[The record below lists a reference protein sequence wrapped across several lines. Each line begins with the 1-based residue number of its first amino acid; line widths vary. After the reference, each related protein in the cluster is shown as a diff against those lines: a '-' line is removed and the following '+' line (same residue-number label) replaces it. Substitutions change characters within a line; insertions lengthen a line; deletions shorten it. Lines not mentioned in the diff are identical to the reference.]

1 MGNCHGRGVAR
12 PRRLGGASAVV
23 SEAGEEKE
31 GEEEAGSYGYEAACC
46 ADPELRTFDA
56 ALRRRASRAISAVAS
71 GVEVRS
77 LSLGSLREVTG
88 CLLDMNQEVVRVV
101 LASKRDVWRSADL
114 FDLVEGY
121 FDGSLHTLDF
131 LAALDA
137 SLRRARD
144 SQLLLHLAL
153 QRLRHAGGDGDG
165 GVQESPLAFAAAAAA
180 AERYSRALG
189 ELRRFK
195 AASEP
200 FTADFLAAFQSVYR
214 QHLGMLGKLRQ
225 RKRRLDRRI
234 RSVRAWRRVSG
245 VVFVATFAAL
255 LVCSVVAAAIAAP
268 PVAAALAAAAS
279 LPVGSVGRWVDSLL
293 KQYQDALHG
302 HKEVVSAMQ
311 VGTFIAIEDLDGIRV
326 LVDRLEVQLRS
337 MADCIEFSERD
348 EAAME
353 LGIEEVSKKLE
364 VFMKGVDDLGEQADR
379 CSRDIRRARTV
390 VLQRIIHPPS

>member
-1 MGNCHGRGVAR
+1 MGNCHGGGVAR
-12 PRRLGGASAVV
+12 PRRLGSANAV
-23 SEAGEEKE
+23 AGEEK
-31 GEEEAGSYGYEAACC
+31 GEEEEEETGSYEAACC

-77 LSLGSLREVTG
+77 LSLGSLREVTA

-101 LASKRDVWRSADL
+101 LASKRDVWRSPDL

-144 SQLLLHLAL
+144 SQLVLHLAL
-153 QRLRHAGGDGDG
+153 QRLRRDDGAG
-165 GVQESPLAFAAAAAA
+165 GVQEPLAAPAAD
-180 AERYSRALG
+180 RYSRALG

-195 AASEP
+195 AAGDP
-200 FTADFLAAFQSVYR
+200 FTADFFAAFQAVYR
-214 QHLGMLGKLRQ
+214 QHLAMLGKLRQ

-245 VVFVATFAAL
+245 VVFVTTFAAL

-279 LPVGSVGRWVDSLL
+279 LPVGSVGKWVDSLL

-302 HKEVVSAMQ
+302 HKEAVSAMQ

-326 LVDRLEVQLRS
+326 LVDRLEVQLGS
-337 MADCIEFSERD
+337 MVDCIEFAERD
-348 EAAME
+348 DEALR
-353 LGIEEVSKKLE
+353 LGVEEVKKKLE

>member
-1 MGNCHGRGVAR
+1 MGMCHSGGIAR
-12 PRRLGGASAVV
+12 PRRLGRANAAAAEV
-23 SEAGEEKE
+23 
-31 GEEEAGSYGYEAACC
+31 EEEEGKEKGEPGSYEAACS

-101 LASKRDVWRSADL
+101 LASKRDVWRSPDL

-131 LAALDA
+131 LVALDA

-153 QRLRHAGGDGDG
+153 QRLREGAEGDAQEPSAAPAPDRYAG
-165 GVQESPLAFAAAAAA
+165 AMA
-180 AERYSRALG
+180 

-195 AASEP
+195 AAGDP
-200 FTADFLAAFQSVYR
+200 FTPEFFAAFQAVYR
-214 QHLGMLGKLRQ
+214 EHLAMLGKLRQ
-225 RKRRLDRRI
+225 RKRRLDGRI

-268 PVAAALAAAAS
+268 PIAAALAAAAS
-279 LPVGSVGRWVDSLL
+279 LPVGSVGKWVDSLL
-293 KQYQDALHG
+293 KQYQEALHG

-311 VGTFIAIEDLDGIRV
+311 VGTFIAIEDLDAIRV
-326 LVDRLEVQLRS
+326 LVDRLEVQVSS
-337 MADCIEFSERD
+337 MVDCIELAERGE
-348 EAAME
+348 EAVR
-353 LGIEEVSKKLE
+353 LGIEEIKKKLE
-364 VFMKGVDDLGEQADR
+364 VFMKGVDDLGEHADR
-379 CSRDIRRARTV
+379 RDIRRARTV
-390 VLQRIIHPPS
+390 VLQRIINPRN

>member
-1 MGNCHGRGVAR
+1 MGNRHSGGIAR
-12 PRRLGGASAVV
+12 PRRLGSANAAAAAEV
-23 SEAGEEKE
+23 
-31 GEEEAGSYGYEAACC
+31 EEEGKDKGEVGSYEAACS

-77 LSLGSLREVTG
+77 LSLGSLREATG

-101 LASKRDVWRSADL
+101 LASKRDVWRRPDL

-144 SQLLLHLAL
+144 SQLPLHLAL
-153 QRLRHAGGDGDG
+153 QRLRDDGDGDI
-165 GVQESPLAFAAAAAA
+165 AAAAAPD
-180 AERYSRALG
+180 RYARALG

-195 AASEP
+195 AAGDP
-200 FTADFLAAFQSVYR
+200 FTPEFFAAFQAVYR
-214 QHLGMLGKLRQ
+214 EHVAMLGRLRQ
-225 RKRRLDRRI
+225 RKRLLDGRI

-279 LPVGSVGRWVDSLL
+279 LPVGSAGKWVDSLL

-302 HKEVVSAMQ
+302 QKEVVSAMQ
-311 VGTFIAIEDLDGIRV
+311 VGTFIAIEDLDAIRV
-326 LVDRLEVQLRS
+326 LVDRLEVQVS
-337 MADCIEFSERD
+337 SIVDCIDLAERGE
-348 EAAME
+348 EAVRI
-353 LGIEEVSKKLE
+353 GIEEVKKKLE
-364 VFMKGVDDLGEQADR
+364 VFMKAVDDLGEHADR
-379 CSRDIRRARTV
+379 CTRDIRRARTV
-390 VLQRIIHPPS
+390 VLQRIVNPPN

>member
-1 MGNCHGRGVAR
+1 MGNCHSGGIVR
-12 PRRLGGASAVV
+12 PRRLGSANAAAVEV
-23 SEAGEEKE
+23 EVDKE
-31 GEEEAGSYGYEAACC
+31 RDEPGSYEAACS

-56 ALRRRASRAISAVAS
+56 ALRRRANRAISAVAS

-101 LASKRDVWRSADL
+101 LASKRDVWRSPDL

-153 QRLRHAGGDGDG
+153 QRLREGEGD
-165 GVQESPLAFAAAAAA
+165 VQEPSAAPAAD
-180 AERYSRALG
+180 RYAHALG

-195 AASEP
+195 AASDP
-200 FTADFLAAFQSVYR
+200 FTPEFFAAFQAVYR
-214 QHLGMLGKLRQ
+214 EHLAMLGKLRQ
-225 RKRRLDRRI
+225 RKRRLDGRI

-268 PVAAALAAAAS
+268 PVATALAAAAS
-279 LPVGSVGRWVDSLL
+279 LPVGSVGKWVDSLL

-311 VGTFIAIEDLDGIRV
+311 VGTFIAIEDLDAVRV
-326 LVDRLEVQLRS
+326 LVDRLEVQVGS
-337 MADCIEFSERD
+337 MVDCIELAECGE
-348 EAAME
+348 EAVR
-353 LGIEEVSKKLE
+353 LGIEEVKKKLE
-364 VFMKGVDDLGEQADR
+364 VFMEGVDDLGEQADR

-390 VLQRIIHPPS
+390 VLQRIINPPN